1 MVRVALIG
9 SFWAMDVNFAQQ
21 ITELAQAATRAAQ
34 EATTVAERFGFKGG
48 MSSGMESAAEV
59 LKNPDVFNGERCGF
73 HGLEVE
79 LWNKDERFNDLLGEV
94 ERLDRAPIFASYDS
108 EQKSM
113 ANKFFAIL
121 SSFPRGRTNALVMS
135 VGNGDKDGL
144 KLWYDLC
151 REFLPNSKKRTL
163 SLAQTLAQY

>member
-1 MVRVALIG
+1 MENAAGFTGWKL
-9 SFWAMDVNFAQQ
+9 NF
-21 ITELAQAATRAAQ
+21 ETRMNAS
-34 EATTVAERFGFKGG
+34 
-48 MSSGMESAAEV
+48 MIY
-59 LKNPDVFNGERCGF
+59 
-73 HGLEVE
+73 LEK
-79 LWNKDERFNDLLGEV
+79 L
-94 ERLDRAPIFASYDS
+94 RLDRAPIFASYDS

-151 REFLPNSKKRTL
+151 REFLPNSKQRTL